1 MNAGPSPTVVAAMR
15 ATVPRYLRWYH
26 RHEIHIDAEIPE
38 PALIVGNHGFGGLA
52 DLNVLAMFA
61 VPEAA
66 ALTRPITAL
75 VHQLAWT
82 VGAGRVAEVLG
93 GRPVSREAADAAFA
107 AGHNVLVFPG
117 GDVDAGKSW
126 RDRNRVQFDAR
137 CGFARL
143 AMVHGVPVVPVVTAG
158 AGDSLFVVSDGQH
171 LARRLGL
178 HRHLRVKSLPISV
191 SIPWGIS
198 VGVSGMLPYVAL
210 PTKLITAVLPPMTPH
225 SDDSAEDFAAR
236 VEAAMQARLNELVA
250 NRKPLVG

>member
-26 RHEIHIDAEIPE
+26 RHEVHIDAEIPE

-52 DLNVLAMFA
+52 DLNVLAIFA
-61 VPEAA
+61 VREKAA
-66 ALTRPITAL
+66 FTRPVTAL

-93 GRPVSREAADAAFA
+93 GRPASREAADAAFA

-143 AMVHGVPVVPVVTAG
+143 AMVHDVPVVPVITAG

-171 LARRLGL
+171 LARRLRL
-178 HRHLRVKSLPISV
+178 HRHLRVKALPTSV
-191 SIPWGIS
+191 SIPWGVS
-198 VGVSGMLPYVAL
+198 VGVAGMLPYVAL
-210 PTKLITAVLPPMTPH
+210 PTKLITAVLPPMTAH
-225 SDDSAEDFAAR
+225 SDESAEDFAAR

>member
-1 MNAGPSPTVVAAMR
+1 MIAGTSPTVVTAVR

-26 RHEIHIDAEIPE
+26 RHEVHIDAEIPE

-61 VPEAA
+61 VREKAA
-66 ALTRPITAL
+66 FTRPVTAL

-82 VGAGRVAEVLG
+82 VGARRVAEVLG
-93 GRPVSREAADAAFA
+93 GRPASREAADAAFA

-171 LARRLGL
+171 LARRLRL
-178 HRHLRVKSLPISV
+178 HRHLRVKALPISV
-191 SIPWGIS
+191 SIPWGVS
-198 VGVSGMLPYVAL
+198 VGVAGILPYVAL
-210 PTKLITAVLPPMTPH
+210 PTKLITAVLPPMTAHP
-225 SDDSAEDFAAR
+225 DESAEDFAAR

>member
-1 MNAGPSPTVVAAMR
+1 MTGTSSMVVTAMR

-26 RHEIHIDAEIPE
+26 RHEVHIDAEIPE

-52 DLNVLAMFA
+52 DLNVMAMFA
-61 VPEAA
+61 VREKA
-66 ALTRPITAL
+66 ALTRPVTAL

-93 GRPVSREAADAAFA
+93 GRPASRQAADAAFA

-143 AMVHGVPVVPVVTAG
+143 AMDHDVPVVPVVTAG

-171 LARRLGL
+171 LARRLRL
-178 HRHLRVKSLPISV
+178 HRHLRVKALPISV
-191 SIPWGIS
+191 SIPWGVS
-198 VGVSGMLPYVAL
+198 VGVAGILPYVAL

-225 SDDSAEDFAAR
+225 SDESPEDLAAR

-250 NRKPLVG
+250 HRKPLVG